1 MEYEYR
7 NMMLHRTLF
16 QHLKPW
22 SEERTPPG
30 GRVLYMYMLAVVC
43 ADDVMYAMSFIW
55 NDFFLQPI
63 NYKLVCSNSFYGKAF
78 FLNKFATRNICN
90 KKSLQTTML

>member
-43 ADDVMYAMSFIW
+43 ADDIMYAMSFIW
-55 NDFFLQPI
+55 NDFFCNLSII
-63 NYKLVCSNSFYGKAF
+63 NWFVAIPFSDKAF
-78 FLNKFATRNICN
+78 F
-90 KKSLQTTML
+90 Q

>member
-1 MEYEYR
+1 MQKYGVRIPEYDVT
-7 NMMLHRTLF
+7 HRTLF

-43 ADDVMYAMSFIW
+43 ADDIMYAMSFI
-55 NDFFLQPI
+55 
-63 NYKLVCSNSFYGKAF
+63 
-78 FLNKFATRNICN
+78 
-90 KKSLQTTML
+90 

>member
-43 ADDVMYAMSFIW
+43 ADDIMYAMSFI
-55 NDFFLQPI
+55 
-63 NYKLVCSNSFYGKAF
+63 
-78 FLNKFATRNICN
+78 
-90 KKSLQTTML
+90 

>member
-1 MEYEYR
+1 MVIMCQISYSFLGQCRSMEYEYR

-43 ADDVMYAMSFIW
+43 ADDIMYVMSFI
-55 NDFFLQPI
+55 
-63 NYKLVCSNSFYGKAF
+63 
-78 FLNKFATRNICN
+78 
-90 KKSLQTTML
+90 